1 MDDVVTLITLVCTKK
16 EKVQVNF
23 DILLLETKTSGLLC
37 ISLRHYTAYGQ
48 LESELAAL
56 HIGLQ
61 L

>member
-23 DILLLETKTSGLLC
+23 DILLLETKTSGLL
-37 ISLRHYTAYGQ
+37 RHYTAYGQ